1 MSDARGWSLEGFEEA
16 LDIWAER
23 ESADVDLRL
32 VVTAWIFSRHDDPY
46 VGVRREAGFDN
57 LWFGPIPASLRAQKV
72 VVCSYWITESTR
84 TIRCDSIATLSL
96 PI

>member
-1 MSDARGWSLEGFEEA
+1 MSDVPGWDLEGFEEA
-16 LDIWAER
+16 LDIWAGR
-23 ESADVDLRL
+23 EAPDVDLRL

-46 VGVRREAGFDN
+46 AGVRREPGFDN
-57 LWFGPIPASLRAQKV
+57 LWFGPIPESLRDQRV
-72 VVCSYWITESTR
+72 VVCANWIVESAR

>member
-1 MSDARGWSLEGFEEA
+1 MTDGTRWSLEGFEEA

-23 ESADVDLRL
+23 ESPDIDLRL
-32 VVTAWIFSRHDDPY
+32 VVTSWVFARHGDPY

-57 LWFGPIPASLRAQKV
+57 LWFGAVPGSIRDQKV
-72 VVCSYWITESTR
+72 VVCSYWIIESAR
-84 TIRCDSIATLSL
+84 TVRCDSIATLSL